1 MIFKRF
7 AVRICLCIGG
17 GGGGGNRN
25 AQLYV
30 LVGARYGEGWLR
42 VKNEVAREAMRERER
57 ERERERGKRGQSLLS
72 RHLNP
77 KASFGSPTEI
87 KLRY

>member
-7 AVRICLCIGG
+7 AVCICLCIG

-42 VKNEVAREAMRERER
+42 VKNEGAREAV
-57 ERERERGKRGQSLLS
+57 L
-72 RHLNP
+72 
-77 KASFGSPTEI
+77 
-87 KLRY
+87 

>member
-17 GGGGGNRN
+17 GSDGGGNRN

-42 VKNEVAREAMRERER
+42 VKNEGAREPCEEERER
-57 ERERERGKRGQSLLS
+57 ER
-72 RHLNP
+72 
-77 KASFGSPTEI
+77 KAGPELT
-87 KLRY
+87 

>member
-1 MIFKRF
+1 MIFERF
-7 AVRICLCIGG
+7 AVRICLCV
-17 GGGGGNRN
+17 GGGGNRKV
-25 AQLYV
+25 QLYV

-42 VKNEVAREAMRERER
+42 VKSEGAKGGERE
-57 ERERERGKRGQSLLS
+57 KRGQSLLS

-77 KASFGSPTEI
+77 KASFGSPTET